1 VQPSSQTLPTY
12 IGWFFEKQSNILDD
26 PRITFYSCYIN
37 NCCIIVYANSEGE
50 AMAAINK
57 ITFNDFIIEWNLS
70 DQFQVFLDMTLYVD
84 EN

>member
-1 VQPSSQTLPTY
+1 
-12 IGWFFEKQSNILDD
+12 
-26 PRITFYSCYIN
+26 
-37 NCCIIVYANSEGE
+37 
-50 AMAAINK
+50 MAAINK